1 MYMYLNMNYV
11 RADNGKFINE
21 SAIIWAKKMGDCLK
35 VVTVQTNPLDPFTNV
50 YYICKS
56 NNENSYNKLNAKLK
70 DE

>member
-1 MYMYLNMNYV
+1 METPYIRV
-11 RADNGKFINE
+11 GNGKFINE

-35 VVTVQTNPLDPFTNV
+35 VATVATSPPFFDV